1 MLFLP
6 IYIMNKLLKH
16 ILHALANAQDPT
28 DNISRLPPLIIEEA
42 YQMFSIR
49 LLSKSLKET
58 DFLYR
63 KGK

>member
-1 MLFLP
+1 M
-6 IYIMNKLLKH
+6 
-16 ILHALANAQDPT
+16 HALANAQDPT